1 MTENQDFELQA
12 HFLGARRS
20 VSATADGYGW
30 QVTTGAGTMA
40 VGSIEQA
47 IKVARQHIGEFLR
60 KIDRKPGWGL
70 RVQVG
75 SVAASYGDPD
85 PEEVVFPGGPADPN
99 SLVSRI
105 RNRWQPGDSPLAALE
120 NAIEIIKAYA
130 GRSRRQ
136 AA

>member
-1 MTENQDFELQA
+1 MTENQGFELRA
-12 HFLGARRS
+12 HFLGTRRS
-20 VSATADGYGW
+20 VSAAADGYGW
-30 QVTTGAGTMA
+30 QVTTEAGTVA
-40 VGSIEQA
+40 VSSVEQA

-60 KIDRKPGWGL
+60 RVDHKPGWGL

-75 SVAASYGDPD
+75 SVAAPYGDPD

-105 RNRWQPGDSPLAALE
+105 RNRWQPGDSPTAALE
-120 NAIEIIKAYA
+120 NAIEIIRAYA